1 MTELLQIKFLA
12 EEHLSEEIKKQINDL
27 DHEALSAADQEKDEE
42 FAKIQWA
49 SNEWMA
55 LGAIKDQ
62 LVSQLCLLKRNIKV
76 GEDSVIVAG
85 IGGVATRLKWQK
97 HGFSSSL
104 LQSAAE
110 FIRVEMK
117 VPFGLLICDD
127 KLQKFY
133 SKNGW
138 RKVADSL
145 WFIQEDQHLPLKS
158 CVMVIPLTNQKW
170 PQGEIDLCGLP
181 W

>member
-1 MTELLQIKFLA
+1 MTELLQIKFLS
-12 EEHLSEEIKKQINDL
+12 EEQLSEEIKKQINDL
-27 DHEALSAADQEKDEE
+27 DHEAFFAADQEKDEA
-42 FAKIQWA
+42 FAKIEWA

-55 LGAIKDQ
+55 LGNIKDK
-62 LVSQLCLLKRNIKV
+62 LVTQLCLLKRQLKV
-76 GEDSVIVAG
+76 GEVSVIVAG
-85 IGGVATRLKWQK
+85 IGGVATTTQWLKQ
-97 HGFSSSL
+97 GFSSLL
-104 LQSAAE
+104 LQSAAD
-110 FIRVEMK
+110 FMKKEMK

-138 RKVADSL
+138 QKVADSL
-145 WFIQEDQHLPLKS
+145 WFIQEGQRHPLKS
-158 CVMVIPLTNQKW
+158 CVMVIPLVNQEW